1 MMKAT
6 TTIRYAA
13 GGVAGAA
20 VLALAG
26 YAAFAG
32 SAWTRF
38 GHATRARSKD
48 EEDPVLDAFMPLY
61 DVVERHHI
69 HVAAPAAITLGV
81 ARDMNVLDSCVVRAI
96 FKGREVALGAT
107 PPPEGV
113 AMPPGLIAAALR
125 LGWGVLSDENGHEI
139 VLGAVTKPWEA
150 NPVFRDLLPRD
161 FAGFAE
167 PGYVKIAWTLRADAL
182 ADGSSIFRTETRA
195 VSTDVD
201 ARTKFRRYWALVS
214 PGVALIRRMLLEPV
228 RVESER
234 RARAAADGPA
244 LVAAH

>member
-1 MMKAT
+1 MKT
-6 TTIRYAA
+6 TTTFRYAA

-26 YAAFAG
+26 YAAYAG
-32 SAWTRF
+32 SAWGRF

-48 EEDPVLDAFMPLY
+48 EEDPLLDAFMPLY
-61 DVVERHHI
+61 DIVERHHI
-69 HVAAPAAITLGV
+69 HVDAPAAIALGV
-81 ARDMNVLDSCVVRAI
+81 ARDMNLLDSCVVRAI

-113 AMPPGLIAAALR
+113 ALPPGLVAAALR
-125 LGWGVLSDENGHEI
+125 LGWGVLSDETGHEI
-139 VLGAVTKPWEA
+139 VLGAVTKPWQP
-150 NPVFRDLLPRD
+150 NPVFRDLMPRD
-161 FAGFAE
+161 FAAFAE
-167 PGYVKIAWTLRADAL
+167 PDYVKIAWTLRADAL

-195 VSTDVD
+195 VATDVD
-201 ARTKFRRYWALVS
+201 ARAKFRRYWALVS